1 MTYTTHTAT
10 YTYTT
15 DEGETRT
22 FTREVVTFP
31 VTIDGETRDIDFE
44 IGGNPKVATSREVFG
59 CRRGQGKKI
68 HRTSADICNVDGEWV
83 FNWHSGYALHRSTCE
98 IVAFADQVDDTRK
111 SEHVGTA
118 I

>member
-10 YTYTT
+10 RTYTT

-22 FTREVVTFP
+22 YTVEVVTFP
-31 VTIDGETRDIDFE
+31 VTIDGETRDIEFT
-44 IGGNPKVATSREVFG
+44 IIGNPNVAHSREVFG

-68 HRTSADICNVDGEWV
+68 HRTNAALCNVDGEWV
-83 FNWHSGYALHRSTCE
+83 FDWHSGYALNRGGCA
-98 IVAFADQVDDTRK
+98 IVAFADQVADTRK

>member
-10 YTYTT
+10 RTYTT

-22 FTREVVTFP
+22 YTIEVVTFP
-31 VTIDGETRDIDFE
+31 VTIDGETRDIEFQ
-44 IGGNPKVATSREVFG
+44 ISGNEHVAISREVFG

-68 HRTSADICNVDGEWV
+68 HRTSAHICNVDGEWV

-98 IVAFADQVDDTRK
+98 IVAFADQVADTRK